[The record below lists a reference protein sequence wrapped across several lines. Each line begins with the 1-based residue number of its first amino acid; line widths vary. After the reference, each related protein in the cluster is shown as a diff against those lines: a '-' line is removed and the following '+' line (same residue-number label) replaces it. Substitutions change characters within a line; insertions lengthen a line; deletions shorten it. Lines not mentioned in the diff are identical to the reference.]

1 MVMCANEV
9 TFTRVG
15 EGSYHVPF
23 DYGQMKDINI
33 ENIWENNFGNI
44 RLLMASALMC
54 ISESF
59 EWELDFLK
67 KGARYNSLDSKI
79 HWRFGKDESG
89 RRIIERISI
98 DINLTVPDELQEMHE
113 KVLNEHLNNGC
124 TITRS
129 LKRGIPIELRI
140 NEK

>member
-1 MVMCANEV
+1 MSPNEV

-23 DYGQMKDINI
+23 DYGQMQDIHI
-33 ENIWENNFGNI
+33 ENIWEEDFGNI

-59 EWELDFLK
+59 EWELDVLK
-67 KGARYNSLDSKI
+67 KGARYDSLDSKI
-79 HWRFGKDESG
+79 HWRYGKNESG
-89 RRIIERISI
+89 RRIIERITI
-98 DINLTVPDELQEMHE
+98 DVNLSVPDELGEEHE
-113 KVLNEHLNNGC
+113 KVVDEHMNHGC